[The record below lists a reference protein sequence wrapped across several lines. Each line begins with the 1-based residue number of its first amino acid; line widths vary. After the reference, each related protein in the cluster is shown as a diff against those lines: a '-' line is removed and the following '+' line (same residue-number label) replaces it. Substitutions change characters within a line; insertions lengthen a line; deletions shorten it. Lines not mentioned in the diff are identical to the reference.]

1 MGKQHEALFAAKL
14 AGSSGGGGGGGTSDY
29 TQLTNKPRINGVTL
43 TGDKSTSDLGISET
57 WTGTAAEY
65 AAAAATMPAGTP
77 VLITD
82 DTDIDSTPTQGST
95 NPVTSDGIYT
105 ALNGKVDKVTGK
117 QLSTEDYTTAEKNK
131 LSGLTNDYANHTN
144 KPSINNVT
152 LSGNKT
158 SSDLGLQTAITPSNK
173 LSADLVSDV
182 NTTNKFMTAAEKTKL
197 SGIETGANKT
207 IVDGALDAGSANPI
221 ANSAVANRCTALQ
234 ESIMDA
240 EDQIA
245 IKEAKADH
253 VIISKSAFDAL
264 VSKTAKLYY
273 VYADPVVNSSQSL
286 SLNMSSSTDIE
297 PSEEA
302 MTEDS
307 GEVPADDSSE
317 R

>member
-1 MGKQHEALFAAKL
+1 
-14 AGSSGGGGGGGTSDY
+14 
-29 TQLTNKPRINGVTL
+29 
-43 TGDKSTSDLGISET
+43 
-57 WTGTAAEY
+57 
-65 AAAAATMPAGTP
+65 
-77 VLITD
+77 
-82 DTDIDSTPTQGST
+82 
-95 NPVTSDGIYT
+95 
-105 ALNGKVDKVTGK
+105 
-117 QLSTEDYTTAEKNK
+117 
-131 LSGLTNDYANHTN
+131 
-144 KPSINNVT
+144 
-152 LSGNKT
+152 
-158 SSDLGLQTAITPSNK
+158 
-173 LSADLVSDV
+173 
-182 NTTNKFMTAAEKTKL
+182 
-197 SGIETGANKT
+197 
-207 IVDGALDAGSANPI
+207 
-221 ANSAVANRCTALQ
+221 
-234 ESIMDA
+234 MDA